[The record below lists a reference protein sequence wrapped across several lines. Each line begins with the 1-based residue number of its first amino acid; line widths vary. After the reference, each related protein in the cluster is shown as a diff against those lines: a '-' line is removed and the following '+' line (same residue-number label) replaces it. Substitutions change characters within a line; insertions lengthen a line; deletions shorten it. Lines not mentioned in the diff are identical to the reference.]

1 MPFKSKAQVGK
12 MAILEKEG
20 KVKKGTFKEFAE
32 ATPSIKA
39 LPNKVKKRSNSMKKL
54 PEHAKKKAKKK

>member
-20 KVKKGTFKEFAE
+20 KVKKGTFQEFAD
-32 ATPSIKA
+32 ATP
-39 LPNKVKKRSNSMKKL
+39 NMKKL
-54 PEHAKKKAKKK
+54 PKKLKKKTAKKK